1 MYQLLWIF
9 FIYTF
14 LGWCTEVC
22 YVALLKGK
30 FVNRG
35 FLNGP
40 ACPIY
45 GFGVLIV
52 LTCLAPLKSSKL
64 LLFLGSMVLT
74 SLLELLT
81 GFVLEK
87 VFHQR
92 WWDYS
97 EEPFNIGG
105 YICLR
110 FSVGWGLACMFVVY
124 LLHPTVLLFIHLVPH
139 TLGIILLTLFCTLMA
154 VDLTATVRTI
164 TKLNHRLSQID
175 ELAAKIKEVSNDIG
189 ENLAGKVLDAAEL
202 SCELKDGL
210 EERTELWKGR
220 ADDLKEDLEALKDGL
235 VLKRE
240 ALQGELE
247 ERIELRV
254 QRGQARAAQL
264 QQELEQLRGRLE
276 ELLDGHTFGQER
288 LMRAFPKMRS
298 KNHPQALERLR
309 QHVRSP
315 KKRK

>member
-22 YVALLKGK
+22 YVTLLKGK

-40 ACPIY
+40 GCPIY

-52 LTCLAPLKSSKL
+52 LACLTPLKGSKP
-64 LLFLGSMVLT
+64 LLFLGSMILT

-87 VFHQR
+87 IFHQR

-97 EEPFNIGG
+97 DEPFNVGG

-124 LLHPTVLLFIHLVPH
+124 LLHPTIRLFIRLIPHSVGLVLLWVLSAV
-139 TLGIILLTLFCTLMA
+139 MA
-154 VDLTATVRTI
+154 VDLVATVRTI
-164 TKLNHRLSQID
+164 TRLNRRLSQID
-175 ELAAKIKEVSNDIG
+175 ELAAKIKDISNDIG
-189 ENLAGKVLDAAEL
+189 ENLADRVLSAAER
-202 SCELKDGL
+202 SSELKDELG
-210 EERTELWKGR
+210 ERTELLRDR
-220 ADDLKEDLEALKDGL
+220 ADGLMEDLESLKDGIA
-235 VLKRE
+235 LKRE
-240 ALQGELE
+240 AIQDDLG
-247 ERIELRV
+247 ERIEQRV
-254 QRGQARAAQL
+254 QRRQVRYAQR
-264 QQELEQLRGRLE
+264 QVELEQLRYRLE
-276 ELLDGHTFGQER
+276 ELLDGQSSDQAR

-298 KNHPQALERLR
+298 SSHPQAMERLR
-309 QHVRSP
+309 ERESR
-315 KKRK
+315 RKNRK